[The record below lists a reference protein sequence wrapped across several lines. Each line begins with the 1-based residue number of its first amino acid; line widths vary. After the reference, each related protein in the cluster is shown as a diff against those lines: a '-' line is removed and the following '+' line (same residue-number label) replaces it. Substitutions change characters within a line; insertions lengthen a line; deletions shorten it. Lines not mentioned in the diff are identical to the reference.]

1 MRPVFDFN
9 HAPFIVIWEATRA
22 CDLACHHCRAEAA
35 PLPDPTELTTNE
47 GIALLDHVRE
57 EFGPVL
63 FVLTGGDPLKRHDLH
78 QLIRYGTNIGLR
90 MTITPSVTPLL
101 TDDALAEL
109 SASGVKRI
117 AMSLD
122 GVDAETHDHFRGV
135 AGTFA
140 RTMNAITT
148 AKRLGMEVQIN
159 TTVSEHNVH
168 QIADLARLV
177 GWLDA
182 TLWSVFQV
190 VPTGRAAASGDAIV
204 LHAGAQERLYR
215 LLANIALNPETT
227 FDIKTTAGQ
236 PYYRVL
242 AQERQRRGQQSG
254 QDDHT
259 RRSLRAPRGVNDGN
273 GFVFIS
279 HTGAICPSGFLPI
292 EAGNVRTHCLSTVYR
307 HHDLFTRL
315 RQPHTFTGKCGHC
328 EFNDRCGGS
337 RSRTYAITGDAFASD
352 PTCVYQPKE
361 LTTIYH

>member
-1 MRPVFDFN
+1 
-9 HAPFIVIWEATRA
+9 
-22 CDLACHHCRAEAA
+22 
-35 PLPDPTELTTNE
+35 
-47 GIALLDHVRE
+47 
-57 EFGPVL
+57 
-63 FVLTGGDPLKRHDLH
+63 
-78 QLIRYGTNIGLR
+78 
-90 MTITPSVTPLL
+90 VTPLL

-135 AGTFA
+135 VGTFA
-140 RTMNAITT
+140 RTMSAITT

-168 QIADLARLV
+168 QVPEIARLV

-190 VPTGRAAASGDAIV
+190 VPTGRAAASEDAIV
-204 LHAGAQERLYR
+204 LQAGAQERLYR
-215 LLANIALNPETT
+215 LLANIALNPETP

-242 AQERQRRGQQSG
+242 AQERQRRGQQFPH
-254 QDDHT
+254 QHEIK
-259 RRSLRAPRGVNDGN
+259 RSLRAPRGVNDGN

-292 EAGNVRTHCLSTVYR
+292 EAGNVRTHSLSTVYR

-315 RQPHTFTGKCGHC
+315 RQPKTFTGKCGHC

-361 LTTIYH
+361 LTAIAN